1 MTARSRS
8 CWIPRT
14 GSPIGIMKKSVTI
27 LFALLLSL
35 IPKVAYS
42 QLIAHHGVV
51 SGAYDFWVYVPQER
65 AANDTTKL
73 PLVLFLHGKSLSG
86 NNLEQVRGYGPL
98 EALKF
103 GRNID
108 AIVLAPQA
116 QGSWSPSKVMKVLE
130 WTEKHYPVDVN
141 RVYVFGMSMGGYGTI
156 DFTGCYPDKVAAA
169 IAMCGGG
176 TIKNYSGLNK
186 VPLWIIHGTSDSAVS
201 YKESQKVVDAM
212 KASGPTDMLR
222 FDLMPDVNHSR
233 LGRVFYMSEPYEWL
247 LKHSLA
253 DSVRTVDRS
262 VEITKEGMANAY
274 RSMPGRRTLKVIE
287 YKGSKPQ
294 QKTQQTEVKAEAP
307 VNTRAAEPAEAK
319 VATPTNQTA
328 EPVEAKTASPDSFY
342 IVKAGDTL
350 AKIAKKTGTTID
362 SLCEKNN
369 ITRRT
374 ILRIGMRL
382 NL

>member
-1 MTARSRS
+1 MSR
-8 CWIPRT
+8 
-14 GSPIGIMKKSVTI
+14 SVTI
-27 LFALLLSL
+27 LLALVLSL
-35 IPKVAYS
+35 IPKAAYS
-42 QLIAHHGVV
+42 QLISHHGVV
-51 SGAYDFWVYVPQER
+51 KGAYDFWVYVPQER
-65 AANDTTKL
+65 AAKDTTKL

-108 AIVLAPQA
+108 ALVLAPQA
-116 QGSWSPSKVMKVLE
+116 QGSWSPSKILKVLE
-130 WTEKHYPVDVN
+130 WTEKHYPVHTD
-141 RVYVFGMSMGGYGTI
+141 RIYVFGMSMGGYGTI

-176 TIKNYSGLNK
+176 TIKNYSGLNR
-186 VPLWIIHGTSDSAVS
+186 VPLWIIHGTADSAVS

-212 KASGPTDMLR
+212 KASGPADLLR

-247 LKHSLA
+247 FKHSLA
-253 DSVRTVDRS
+253 DSVRTVDRT

-274 RSMPGRRTLKVIE
+274 RSMPGRRTLKVVE
-287 YKGSKPQ
+287 YKG
-294 QKTQQTEVKAEAP
+294 T
-307 VNTRAAEPAEAK
+307 PALRQAQPEHPEAK
-319 VATPTNQTA
+319 PVEAQTANPTNPVA
-328 EPVEAKTASPDSFY
+328 EPVEARTADSVY

-350 AKIAKKTGTTID
+350 AKIAKKNGTTID

>member
-1 MTARSRS
+1 MNRSLA
-8 CWIPRT
+8 
-14 GSPIGIMKKSVTI
+14 I
-27 LFALLLSL
+27 LLACLLSL
-35 IPKVAYS
+35 LPKAAFA
-42 QLIAHHGVV
+42 QLISHHGVV
-51 SGAYDFWVYVPQER
+51 SGGYDFWVYVPQEL
-65 AANDTTKL
+65 AAKDTTKL
-73 PLVLFLHGKSLSG
+73 PLVIFLHGKGLSG

-103 GRNID
+103 GRKID
-108 AIVLAPQA
+108 ALVLAPQA
-116 QGSWSPSKVMKVLE
+116 QAGWSPSRVKKVLD
-130 WTEKHYPVDVN
+130 WTEMHYPVDTN
-141 RVYVFGMSMGGYGTI
+141 RIYVFGMSMGGYGTI
-156 DFTGCYPDKVAAA
+156 DFVGCYPEKIAAA

-176 TIKNYSGLNK
+176 SLKNYSGLNK
-186 VPLWIIHGTSDSAVS
+186 VPLWIIHGTADTAVS

-212 KASGPTDMLR
+212 KASGRTDLLR
-222 FDLMPDVNHSR
+222 FDLMPEVNHSR

-247 LKHSLA
+247 FKHSLA

-294 QKTQQTEVKAEAP
+294 QKVEQPNP
-307 VNTRAAEPAEAK
+307 V
-319 VATPTNQTA
+319 A
-328 EPVEAKTASPDSFY
+328 EPVEAKAAEADSVY
-342 IVKAGDTL
+342 IVKSGDTL
-350 AKIAKKTGTTID
+350 AKIAKKNGTTID